1 MYIQG
6 LVSHM
11 ISGSWIRWNYVTLN
25 SWVCVLTMVEL
36 TELGSIWMGCL
47 FHDRG

>member
-11 ISGSWIRWNYVTLN
+11 ISGPWIRWNYVTLN
-25 SWVCVLTMVEL
+25 AWVCVLTMVEL
-36 TELGSIWMGCL
+36 MKLESVWMGYL
-47 FHDRG
+47 FHNTG

>member
-25 SWVCVLTMVEL
+25 SWVCVLTMGESL
-36 TELGSIWMGCL
+36 KLESI
-47 FHDRG
+47 